1 MRTRIITTALLF
13 SSILTVSAQDAWT
26 LPKCIE
32 YAIEHNL
39 NIKQQEA
46 NKMTSEI
53 ELNTSKWSRLPD
65 LNGNVSQ
72 SFTYGRSL
80 QMDNTYAD
88 RNTRSSYFSL
98 STNVPIFTGFQIPN
112 TIALNKL
119 NLSAAIEDLNKAK
132 EDISVQVASAFTQIL
147 YNQEL
152 AKVARNQVAL
162 SQEQLKMKQA
172 YFENGKASEAE
183 VYEAKARVAQ
193 DEMSAVQAEN
203 NYKISLLDLSQML
216 ELSSPEN
223 FNIKV
228 PEIKDD
234 FREISMP
241 DAIYNEIVMNKPV
254 IKAAQY
260 RVDGADR
267 SIKIAK
273 SSYYPQ
279 LSFSA
284 GINTN
289 YYATNGMENKSFS
302 TQFDKNV
309 SKSFSFNLSVPIF
322 NRFSVR
328 NRVRTAKVQKM
339 ASEWRLDQA
348 KKDLYKEIQQAY
360 YQAVAAESKYKSS
373 NIALDAAEVSFK
385 LMNEKYINGKANA
398 TQYNEARTNMLKALS
413 DKIQAKY
420 EYLFR
425 TKVLDFYKGVP
436 LNI

>member
-1 MRTRIITTALLF
+1 
-13 SSILTVSAQDAWT
+13 
-26 LPKCIE
+26 
-32 YAIEHNL
+32 
-39 NIKQQEA
+39 
-46 NKMTSEI
+46 
-53 ELNTSKWSRLPD
+53 
-65 LNGNVSQ
+65 
-72 SFTYGRSL
+72 
-80 QMDNTYAD
+80 
-88 RNTRSSYFSL
+88 
-98 STNVPIFTGFQIPN
+98 
-112 TIALNKL
+112 
-119 NLSAAIEDLNKAK
+119 
-132 EDISVQVASAFTQIL
+132 
-147 YNQEL
+147 
-152 AKVARNQVAL
+152 
-162 SQEQLKMKQA
+162 
-172 YFENGKASEAE
+172 
-183 VYEAKARVAQ
+183 
-193 DEMSAVQAEN
+193 
-203 NYKISLLDLSQML
+203 
-216 ELSSPEN
+216 
-223 FNIKV
+223 
-228 PEIKDD
+228 
-234 FREISMP
+234 
-241 DAIYNEIVMNKPV
+241 MNKPV

-328 NRVRTAKVQKM
+328 NRVRNAKVQKM

>member
-1 MRTRIITTALLF
+1 MKNRILTTAFL
-13 SSILTVSAQDAWT
+13 SISFLGVSAQEEWT

-65 LNGNVSQ
+65 LNGSASQ

-80 QMDNTYAD
+80 QMNNTYDD
-88 RNTRSSYFSL
+88 RNTKSSYFGL
-98 STNVPIFTGFQIPN
+98 STNVPLFTGFQIPN

-119 NLSAAIEDLNKAK
+119 NLKAAIEDLNKAK

-147 YNQEL
+147 YNKEL
-152 AKVARNQVAL
+152 AKVAQNQVDL
-162 SQEQLKMKQA
+162 SREQLRMKQA

-183 VYEAKARVAQ
+183 VYEAKSRVAQ

-203 NYKISLLDLSQML
+203 NYNLSLLDLSQML
-216 ELSSPEN
+216 ELPTPEN
-223 FNIKV
+223 FKIV
-228 PEIKDD
+228 IPDIKDE
-234 FREISMP
+234 FKEISLP
-241 DAIYNEIVMNKPV
+241 DEIYNEVVMNKPAV
-254 IKAAQY
+254 KAAQY
-260 RVDGADR
+260 RLDGADR

-279 LSFSA
+279 LSLSA

-289 YYATNGMENKSFS
+289 YYVTSGMEHKSFGS
-302 TQFDKNV
+302 QFNNNLSKN
-309 SKSFSFNLSVPIF
+309 FGFNLSIPIF

-328 NRVRTAKVQKM
+328 NRVRSAKVQKL
-339 ASEWRLDQA
+339 AYSWRLDQA

-360 YQAVAAESKYKSS
+360 YQAIAAESKYKSS
-373 NIALDAAEVSFK
+373 NIALEAADVSFK
-385 LMNEKYINGKANA
+385 LMSEKYSNGKANA
-398 TQYNEARTNMLKALS
+398 TEYNEVRTNMLKALS

-436 LNI
+436 LNL